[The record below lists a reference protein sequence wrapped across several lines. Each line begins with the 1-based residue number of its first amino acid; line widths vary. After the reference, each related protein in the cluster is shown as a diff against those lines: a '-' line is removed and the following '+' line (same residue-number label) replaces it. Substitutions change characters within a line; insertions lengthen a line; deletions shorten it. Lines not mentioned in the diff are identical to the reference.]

1 METYWQVGQ
10 QIVEFEQGGQAKA
23 EYGAGLI
30 SRLAKDLTLR
40 HGRGFSRSNLKGMRQ
55 FYLAYPK
62 SQTLS
67 GFLSWSHVLELLKI
81 DDPLERGFYEQQMLV
96 ENWSVRE
103 LKRQKDTP
111 PSRSAA
117 RSTCSAPKPTNTTAR
132 CTTPTGRSTAR
143 CVTASSS
150 KPIRASRPKRS
161 IWSIGKRRK
170 ITTSRSPRK

>member
-1 METYWQVGQ
+1 VIQNASGSTLTTGQSRSVRAVNLHLMETYWQVGQ

-96 ENWSVRE
+96 ENWSVLVSQQTSNSDQQFVERYCIRLPKLSE
-103 LKRQKDTP
+103 PLNESATMVNTHLKRMGLVWK
-111 PSRSAA
+111 
-117 RSTCSAPKPTNTTAR
+117 
-132 CTTPTGRSTAR
+132 
-143 CVTASSS
+143 
-150 KPIRASRPKRS
+150 
-161 IWSIGKRRK
+161 
-170 ITTSRSPRK
+170 